1 MYQTDKR
8 MFISLGAFLER
19 PPGIRQACVNRG
31 TDCGTRLGKLTV
43 RKVATAKGL
52 ERLLDQHG
60 LYLRRSPKGAKMWI
74 QRLTI
79 RGRRAD
85 NGIGHYS
92 AMGLAEARA
101 AAFERW
107 KVAHGIGEAEVQL
120 RRRREPV
127 AERPESVAEL
137 HLEAPPLEAIIVGRE
152 LRKRRPP
159 ELRKRC
165 SPGPS

>member
-1 MYQTDKR
+1 
-8 MFISLGAFLER
+8 
-19 PPGIRQACVNRG
+19 
-31 TDCGTRLGKLTV
+31 
-43 RKVATAKGL
+43 
-52 ERLLDQHG
+52 
-60 LYLRRSPKGAKMWI
+60 MWI
-74 QRLTI
+74 QWLTI
-79 RGRRAD
+79 RGRCAD

-107 KVAHGIGEAEVQL
+107 KVARGIGEADVQL

-127 AERPESVAEL
+127 AERPESVAEP
-137 HLEAPPLEAIIVGRE
+137 HLKAPPLEAVIVGRE
-152 LRKRRPP
+152 IRERRPP

>member
-1 MYQTDKR
+1 
-8 MFISLGAFLER
+8 
-19 PPGIRQACVNRG
+19 
-31 TDCGTRLGKLTV
+31 
-43 RKVATAKGL
+43 
-52 ERLLDQHG
+52 
-60 LYLRRSPKGAKMWI
+60 MWI

-92 AMGLAEARA
+92 AMGLAKARA

-107 KVAHGIGEAEVQL
+107 KVARGIGEAKVQL

-127 AERPESVAEL
+127 AERPESVAEF

-152 LRKRRPP
+152 LRKRCPP

>member
-1 MYQTDKR
+1 
-8 MFISLGAFLER
+8 
-19 PPGIRQACVNRG
+19 
-31 TDCGTRLGKLTV
+31 
-43 RKVATAKGL
+43 
-52 ERLLDQHG
+52 
-60 LYLRRSPKGAKMWI
+60 MWI

-101 AAFERW
+101 AAFKRS
-107 KVAHGIGEAEVQL
+107 KVARGIGEAEVQL